1 VQTSWTPN
9 SNYKWRLWQLKKID
23 DTAGIPSHTLYHDHL
38 SNQTYVHDSLI
49 TPENTW
55 LDQTEKFNFVAKT
68 LLPVRFEVVNLYKE
82 VAYFFYETTFIVAT
96 SESEDLSS
104 VLGDDNMN
112 SETKYAYMEE
122 SAT

>member
-1 VQTSWTPN
+1 M
-9 SNYKWRLWQLKKID
+9 
-23 DTAGIPSHTLYHDHL
+23 
-38 SNQTYVHDSLI
+38 I